1 MKIRIKVNYLTNDNK
16 GIMQIENEVI
26 TPAGDCYVIAEIG
39 NNHQGDLKTARELV
53 DAAKLAGANAV
64 KTQRRDNRYLYTNA
78 YYERDYDN
86 EVSFGET
93 YGAHREALEL
103 SDADFSAL
111 QQYCK
116 EVGMTFFSTAFD
128 YHSADFLE
136 KLNVPA
142 FKIASGDLK
151 SIPLIEHI
159 AKFGKPLFVST
170 GGGTL
175 DDVKRM
181 YDAVMPINPQLCI
194 LQCTAAYPCPPEMLN
209 LRIIETFI
217 KEFPDAIIGLSDHF
231 NGILSAP
238 LSYMLGARVVEKHF
252 TLNHAMKGTDHAFS
266 LEPSGMRKMVR
277 DLKRTR
283 LALGSSEKVPDES
296 ENAPLIK
303 MGKKL
308 VASTNLPQGHILI
321 QEDITFKSP
330 GDGLPPYE
338 LGNVL
343 GKRLL
348 APLLEDENISFEGI
362 V

>member
-1 MKIRIKVNYLTNDNK
+1 MNKTIKIEDFAISSDS
-16 GIMQIENEVI
+16 
-26 TPAGDCYVIAEIG
+26 DCYVIAEIG
-39 NNHQGDLKTARELV
+39 NNHQGDIATAKELV

-64 KTQRRDNRYLYTNA
+64 KTQRRDNRYLYTKN
-78 YYERDYDN
+78 YYERSYDN
-86 EVSFGET
+86 EVSFGKT
-93 YGAHREALEL
+93 YGAHRESLEL

-116 EVGMTFFSTAFD
+116 EVGVTFFSTAFD
-128 YHSADFLE
+128 YHSADFLAE
-136 KLNVPA
+136 LDVPA
-142 FKIASGDLK
+142 YKIASGDLK
-151 SIPLIEHI
+151 SIPLIVHI

-175 DDVKRM
+175 EDVRRM
-181 YDAVMPINPQLCI
+181 YDAVMPINSHLCI

-209 LRIIETFI
+209 LRIIETFM
-217 KEFPDAIIGLSDHF
+217 KEFPEATIGLSDHF

-238 LSYMLGARVVEKHF
+238 LAYMLGARVVEKHF

-266 LEPSGMRKMVR
+266 LEPSGMRKMIR

-283 LALGSSEKVPDES
+283 LALGSADKVPDES

-308 VASTNLPQGHILI
+308 VASTSLPQGHVLT
-321 QEDITFKSP
+321 QEDVTFKSP

-343 GKRLL
+343 GKSLR
-348 APLLEDENISFEGI
+348 APLSEDENISFEGLS
-362 V
+362 

>member
-1 MKIRIKVNYLTNDNK
+1 MIKVED
-16 GIMQIENEVI
+16 IVI
-26 TPAGDCYVIAEIG
+26 NSDSDCYVIAEIG
-39 NNHQGDLKTARELV
+39 NNHQGSLATAKELV
-53 DAAKLAGANAV
+53 DAAKMAGATAV
-64 KTQRRDNRYLYTNA
+64 KTQRRDNRYLYTKA
-78 YYERDYDN
+78 YYERSYDN

-103 SDADFSAL
+103 SNADFSAL

-116 EVGMTFFSTAFD
+116 EVGVAFFSTAFD
-128 YHSADFLE
+128 YHSADFLAE
-136 KLNVPA
+136 LDVPA
-142 FKIASGDLK
+142 YKIASGDLK
-151 SIPLIEHI
+151 SIPLIVHI

-175 DDVKRM
+175 EDVRRM
-181 YDAVMPINPQLCI
+181 YDAVMPINSQLCI

-209 LRIIETFI
+209 LRIIETFK
-217 KEFPDAIIGLSDHF
+217 KEFPEATIGLSDHF

-238 LSYMLGARVVEKHF
+238 LAYMLGARVVEKHF

-266 LEPSGMRKMVR
+266 LEPSGMRKMIR

-283 LALGSSEKVPDES
+283 LALGSADKVPDES

-308 VASTNLPQGHILI
+308 VASTSLPQGHVLT

-343 GKRLL
+343 GKSLR
-348 APLLEDENISFEGI
+348 APLSEDENISFEGLS
-362 V
+362 